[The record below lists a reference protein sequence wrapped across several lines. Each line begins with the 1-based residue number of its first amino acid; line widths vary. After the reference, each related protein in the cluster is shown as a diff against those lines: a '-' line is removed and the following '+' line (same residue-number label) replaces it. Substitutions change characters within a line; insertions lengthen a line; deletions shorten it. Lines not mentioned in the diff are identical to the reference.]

1 MCRIADVILTLD
13 IALLLERTLI
23 RGNIQNSLQI
33 RLIRGFVG
41 VWGRKMMP
49 WEHANSPMLQT

>member
-1 MCRIADVILTLD
+1 MRRIVDVILTLD

-33 RLIRGFVG
+33 RLIRGFVL
-41 VWGRKMMP
+41 
-49 WEHANSPMLQT
+49 E